1 MAELR
6 KDNLSFFEVLGQSV
20 ASVAPTFTPALGVAV
35 VAGMAGSAAWLVYL
49 CALAGMLVVALN
61 IGELAKRIP
70 ATGSFLLYV
79 TKTIGPAYGMLA
91 AWAMLL
97 AYLGT
102 VIALT
107 VACSMFF
114 KGMITSLGLSLSVPN
129 DVLYIIITAA
139 FGFLAYRDIKF
150 SSRLGLV
157 LEAISVSL
165 IMIVCG
171 VIWAKL
177 HFEIDPKQVH
187 LDGASFGSVAPAIVF
202 GIFSWVGFE
211 SAATLGNETRNPKVV
226 IPQVIFLTALI
237 CGIFFI
243 GTTAIIVMGFGDDA
257 AKLGGSAAPMNDIV
271 TANGFSSWVAV
282 FIYIGAFISCFAC
295 TLGQLNAF
303 SRMLYVL
310 GRYQFVHKSMG
321 MVHTSHRTPHVAIA
335 IGAAINLAVCIGF
348 ANLGETNLYGYFGTI
363 ATFGFITVYLLCSIC
378 VPILLRREGTAKP
391 INYILGFVG
400 VVAMALS
407 FFGSVYPVPAAPYNY
422 FPYGFVVYMLI
433 GVVWFFYT
441 KSRSPQV
448 ILNIEHDLEGIAAAA
463 E

>member
-1 MAELR
+1 MSELR
-6 KDNLSFFEVLGQSV
+6 KDSLSFFEALGQSV

-35 VAGMAGSAAWLVYL
+35 VAGMAGSAAWLVYV
-49 CALAGMLVVALN
+49 CALVGMLVVALN

-70 ATGSFLLYV
+70 AAGSFLLYV

-97 AYLGT
+97 AYLFT

-114 KGMITSLGLSLSVPN
+114 KGMIASLGLSLSVPN
-129 DVLYIIITAA
+129 DVIYLIITAA
-139 FGFLAYRDIKF
+139 FSFLAYRDIKF
-150 SSRLGLV
+150 SSRLGLI

-177 HFEIDPKQVH
+177 NFEIDPKQIH
-187 LDGASFGSVAPAIVF
+187 LQGASFGTVAPAIVF

-226 IPQVIFLTALI
+226 IPRVIVLTALI
-237 CGIFFI
+237 TGIFFVV
-243 GTTAIIVMGFGDDA
+243 TTAIIVMGFGDDA
-257 AKLGGSAAPMNDIV
+257 TKLGNSAAPMNDIA
-271 TANGFSSWVAV
+271 TAYGFSSWVAV

-303 SRMLYVL
+303 ARMLYAL

-321 MVHTSHRTPHVAIA
+321 MVHSSHRTPHVAIA
-335 IGAAINLAVCIGF
+335 IGAAINLAMCVGF

-378 VPILLRREGTAKP
+378 VPILLHREGTAKP
-391 INYILGFVG
+391 INYILGGVG
-400 VVAMALS
+400 AVAMVLS

-433 GVVWFFYT
+433 GTVWFFVA
-441 KSRSPQV
+441 KARSPQV
-448 ILNIEHDLEGIAAAA
+448 ILNIEHDLDGLAAGA